1 MSHAVI
7 DAELTDEKKQF
18 YISQLSVNMV
28 KRVLGRV
35 NKVERGLFKLFRGSI
50 AARQNQ
56 RMEYLRV
63 FSPCLDRQKRW
74 YVFYSKL
81 TNLKPSKFSKRAL
94 FENFPEKVRKV
105 PASLLTT
112 EDGQPLSS
120 SAWFTSKYKANSSA
134 DQQVYLVTSF
144 GLYVASVNH
153 KNTLEVG
160 KEFDFYRVLLNSFCL
175 DDNRA
180 KTSKMPAKIDLA
192 RAGVNSITPSP
203 PLPDFPNFALL
214 QEQIVQKDK
223 LINNSQINLENYRE
237 KIQTLQAQLRDKI
250 AKPVSFRTTAR
261 SDAGS
266 TLKEISEND
275 DMTAM
280 ARKRKMDS
288 KASCVFEELEEVAER
303 HRESLASILAHLACC
318 ERKPEARNLL
328 WQIVDLFAEEKG
340 VSKAVKVILSD
351 ETFYAFMHSMAVPD
365 WVLLYFKISARLP
378 DGAWQMLL
386 NLTKLGDTKVSS
398 FRLFF
403 LLP

>member
-1 MSHAVI
+1 
-7 DAELTDEKKQF
+7 
-18 YISQLSVNMV
+18 
-28 KRVLGRV
+28 
-35 NKVERGLFKLFRGSI
+35 
-50 AARQNQ
+50 
-56 RMEYLRV
+56 MEYLRV
-63 FSPCLDRQKRW
+63 FSPCLDREKRW

-94 FENFPEKVRKV
+94 FENFPEEVRKV
-105 PASLLTT
+105 RASLLTT

-144 GLYVASVNH
+144 GHYVVSVNH

-175 DDNRA
+175 DDVRA

-192 RAGVNSITPSP
+192 RAGVNSITPPP

-214 QEQIVQKDK
+214 QEQIVQQDK
-223 LINNSQINLENYRE
+223 LINNLQINLENYRE

-280 ARKRKMDS
+280 ARK
-288 KASCVFEELEEVAER
+288 
-303 HRESLASILAHLACC
+303 
-318 ERKPEARNLL
+318 
-328 WQIVDLFAEEKG
+328 
-340 VSKAVKVILSD
+340 
-351 ETFYAFMHSMAVPD
+351 
-365 WVLLYFKISARLP
+365 
-378 DGAWQMLL
+378 
-386 NLTKLGDTKVSS
+386 
-398 FRLFF
+398 
-403 LLP
+403 

>member
-7 DAELTDEKKQF
+7 DAELTDKKKQF
-18 YISQLSVNMV
+18 YILQLSVNMV

-63 FSPCLDRQKRW
+63 FSPCLDREKRW

-81 TNLKPSKFSKRAL
+81 TYLKPSKFSKRAL
-94 FENFPEKVRKV
+94 FENFPEEVRKV
-105 PASLLTT
+105 RASLLTT

-175 DDNRA
+175 DDVRA
-180 KTSKMPAKIDLA
+180 KTSKMPAKIGLA
-192 RAGVNSITPSP
+192 CAGVNSITPPP

-214 QEQIVQKDK
+214 QEQIVQQDK
-223 LINNSQINLENYRE
+223 LINNLQINLENYRE
-237 KIQTLQAQLRDKI
+237 KIQTLQAQLRDEI
-250 AKPVSFRTTAR
+250 AKPVSFRMTAR

-275 DMTAM
+275 DLTAT

-328 WQIVDLFAEEKG
+328 RQIVDLIAEEKG